1 MAAIFNF
8 ILLILIAIIVTV
20 AVFAYNIY
28 NRIHRAADKF
38 HKQME
43 SEQYRS
49 TRTYGKTGEEEI
61 IIDRRTPQEA
71 SKKIFA
77 EDEGEYVD
85 YQEVDDQH

>member
-1 MAAIFNF
+1 
-8 ILLILIAIIVTV
+8 
-20 AVFAYNIY
+20 
-28 NRIHRAADKF
+28 
-38 HKQME
+38 ME

-85 YQEVDDQH
+85 YQEVDDEH